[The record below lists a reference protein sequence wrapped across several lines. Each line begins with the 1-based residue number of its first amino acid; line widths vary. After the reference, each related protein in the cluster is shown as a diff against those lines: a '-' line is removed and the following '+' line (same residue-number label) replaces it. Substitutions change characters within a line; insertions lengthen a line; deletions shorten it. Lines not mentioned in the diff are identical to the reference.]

1 MLAEEFNKFFISV
14 RETAAHS
21 AANLASAHGLATKE
35 VTPRVFDTS
44 EDLFMFEPVSSSEVK
59 KVIMQMPSNKAPGF
73 DKVSVSVIKDC
84 LPHILPSITS
94 LINSSFTNNT
104 FPKAWKRSEIVPL
117 PKEGDFE
124 QPCNNRPISLLP
136 ALSKVSETIAL
147 NQFTTYLAKH
157 SKLTPHQSGNK
168 KLHSTETLGLLVS
181 DHIYRAMDDKKV
193 TAMVFTDLSKA
204 FDSLSHPVLLTKLHN
219 LGVSENAL
227 AWFKSYLS
235 ERLQTTRVA
244 TSVS

>member
-1 MLAEEFNKFFISV
+1 
-14 RETAAHS
+14 
-21 AANLASAHGLATKE
+21 
-35 VTPRVFDTS
+35 
-44 EDLFMFEPVSSSEVK
+44 
-59 KVIMQMPSNKAPGF
+59 MPSNKAPGF
-73 DKVSVSVIKDC
+73 DKVSISVIKDC

-94 LINSSFTNNT
+94 LINSSFTNST

-136 ALSKVSETIAL
+136 APYKVSETIAL

-157 SKLTPHQSGNK
+157 SKLTPHQSSNK

-193 TAMVFTDLSKA
+193 TAIVLIDLSKA
-204 FDSLSHPVLLTKLHN
+204 FDSLSHPVFLTKLHN
-219 LGVSENAL
+219 LGASENAL

-235 ERLQTTRVA
+235 ERLQTTRVLTHGVPQGSILGPMLFNLYMNDLPSVTKECETESYS
-244 TSVS
+244 TSMILRSIYLSNR